1 MENVA
6 HALVGRRLGQ
16 LDAFRAVG
24 PRAALVGLVAANLP
38 DVDVLLYAVNRDV
51 GTWQHRGF
59 THSVLGWP
67 VLALGGALVSWRWL
81 RTGRYRDHA
90 GLWVAGIASHALLDV
105 PTTWGTQLLWPS
117 DRRFGLELIF
127 IVDPMFWLVLG
138 LLPWWLGRR
147 GRGAGSAARAGIVA
161 LVAWYGVAGAA
172 KALAL
177 HQAPE
182 AVEAVPAPLAP
193 LFWTGFTTPGPGD
206 DAVRRYW
213 LTPWSSTPA
222 GKFKAPRG
230 PSWDAVVQTHEGE
243 RDAWMSVAPVIL
255 SDAVR
260 DGTGELVVVDLAY
273 SSWLDPDR
281 FRFGHRYTLGDG
293 AVLSRTGE
301 AAALSAGPPD

>member
-1 MENVA
+1 MENAA

-59 THSVLGWP
+59 THSVLGW
-67 VLALGGALVSWRWL
+67 
-81 RTGRYRDHA
+81 
-90 GLWVAGIASHALLDV
+90 
-105 PTTWGTQLLWPS
+105 
-117 DRRFGLELIF
+117 
-127 IVDPMFWLVLG
+127 
-138 LLPWWLGRR
+138 
-147 GRGAGSAARAGIVA
+147 
-161 LVAWYGVAGAA
+161 
-172 KALAL
+172 
-177 HQAPE
+177 
-182 AVEAVPAPLAP
+182 
-193 LFWTGFTTPGPGD
+193 
-206 DAVRRYW
+206 
-213 LTPWSSTPA
+213 
-222 GKFKAPRG
+222 
-230 PSWDAVVQTHEGE
+230 
-243 RDAWMSVAPVIL
+243 MSVAPVIL
-255 SDAVR
+255 FDAVR